1 MAQKI
6 RVGIIGAG
14 NFTTGRLLPNLKKLP
29 DVEVTMVANRRRET
43 AEKVAS
49 RFDIPHVAE
58 NYQEVVASDDV
69 DAVLIGTTPYLHH
82 DAVIAALEAN
92 KHVLCQ
98 TRMATTVAEAK
109 EMLAAAEAAKAR
121 GIRSALMPATTMYE
135 GTKYVKHLIDSGYV
149 GKVRHV
155 MIFSLSDARI
165 DLNSPRAIRT
175 PDVYGKYS
183 PLQIGLFYDVLGRFF
198 GPATSVIAQH
208 ATYIPERPRTPG
220 GPLEKSPY
228 PDEMTIVADTASG
241 AVVMNCQNYMVLHP
255 ESRLEIYGSE
265 GSLIYRINEE
275 QLLGGQV
282 GDKELKPM
290 AIPPEHQNPWLV
302 EETFIKLCRGEIED
316 TDFTFYDG
324 LRHMEYQEATYQAA
338 MEGRR
343 VDLPK

>member
-1 MAQKI
+1 
-6 RVGIIGAG
+6 
-14 NFTTGRLLPNLKKLP
+14 
-29 DVEVTMVANRRRET
+29 
-43 AEKVAS
+43 
-49 RFDIPHVAE
+49 
-58 NYQEVVASDDV
+58 
-69 DAVLIGTTPYLHH
+69 
-82 DAVIAALEAN
+82 
-92 KHVLCQ
+92 
-98 TRMATTVAEAK
+98 
-109 EMLAAAEAAKAR
+109 
-121 GIRSALMPATTMYE
+121 MYE

-290 AIPPEHQNPWLV
+290 DIPPEHQNPWLV
-302 EETFIKLCRGEIED
+302 EENFIKLCRGGD
-316 TDFTFYDG
+316 
-324 LRHMEYQEATYQAA
+324 
-338 MEGRR
+338 
-343 VDLPK
+343 